1 MNIITMHHY
10 YYFTY
15 TVINIGFTNDSYE
28 GYEGNGY
35 VTIELGIQEGVNLHV
50 DIFIRVTSENI
61 ENTANTANTTNA
73 ATCKYNGDVC

>member
-15 TVINIGFTNDSYE
+15 TDINIGFTNDSYE
-28 GYEGNGY
+28 GYEEDGF

-50 DIFIRVTSENI
+50 DISIPVTSANFEN
-61 ENTANTANTTNA
+61 ANNA
-73 ATCKYNGDVC
+73 ATCKYN